1 MTSASFTGQKAPG
14 VKKKATLLLRELL
27 LGPLLAGGW
36 PFELMAQMR
45 VTPTAAAN
53 ISARQNRILR

>member
-1 MTSASFTGQKAPG
+1 
-14 VKKKATLLLRELL
+14 LRELLLL

-36 PFELMAQMR
+36 PFELMAKMR

-53 ISARQNRILR
+53 ISARQNRILRRQKIMDHHRPAAFS